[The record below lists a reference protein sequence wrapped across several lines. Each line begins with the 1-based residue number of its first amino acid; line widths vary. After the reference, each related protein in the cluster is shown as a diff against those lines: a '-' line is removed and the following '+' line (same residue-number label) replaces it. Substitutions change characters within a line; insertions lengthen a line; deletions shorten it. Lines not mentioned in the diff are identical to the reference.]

1 MPDPYSTN
9 PLSYAF
15 WADQP
20 AGSPGGYDALQAR
33 RKIAETLLGK
43 RSPFPKTLGEGL
55 TYAGERIADVAM
67 NRDLMNREAADE
79 ARQAK
84 DRENFVKGMREASG
98 LAEADTGTPA
108 DQTATAPNPVRD
120 QIAAVM
126 TPPPQ
131 VPADQG
137 RIPLPPPRPVY
148 DRNRQIAELQAN
160 PALQNRILTI
170 AKGEVG
176 DNPQEQQIIAETIM
190 NRAAARDQPL
200 AQVTRQYT
208 GPGSGG
214 YYPAS
219 TFGRGAAP
227 LDILSPV
234 LRGSDAGG
242 QTLGFSPTGNASA
255 GVASRGVAS
264 GRYSAAGQ
272 PPGSAET
279 YVQQERPDQLARLAA
294 TRLEGGGGGSPPTM
308 TDIPSAPPGAA
319 TAADAAQTAALA
331 ATGGRVTDI
340 PSAPPP
346 TVVAQAGAQP
356 PTPQTPT
363 PPASRYGTPLG
374 PFDPRAPEPAP
385 PSAGGVQQAIPNDV
399 LPRPPILRPA
409 GEKEIQALAIAKSS
423 RDTQTRDQYATL
435 AGAYAAQ
442 RQAAFD
448 REMTVWNAKKST
460 IEAIAL
466 QKSQAAIA
474 QQSPEAQRRL
484 ADLNIAAAEKENDRR
499 LGGSDKEAKDSLGP
513 LYEKVRPVL
522 TAGRT
527 LEQAKAM
534 ADKMFTGVGS
544 VNAQAAARYISALP
558 GGDAV
563 VKYFTGKDV
572 TSGQLF
578 EAYMRQMLAPARAIV
593 AGNNNQSNVELET
606 ALTSIGA
613 QRNLE
618 LGTIKGL
625 LNHAKAMN
633 FDVLHNFQRE
643 KSSYS
648 IGKPTDEYVQN
659 RRTTLDTRYPTDLEE
674 HLPDRI
680 VNDLRN
686 NYGMDKQRAIDQ
698 FDRQMHAPG
707 LAAKVIEKYRIGQ

>member
-1 MPDPYSTN
+1 
-9 PLSYAF
+9 
-15 WADQP
+15 
-20 AGSPGGYDALQAR
+20 
-33 RKIAETLLGK
+33 
-43 RSPFPKTLGEGL
+43 
-55 TYAGERIADVAM
+55 
-67 NRDLMNREAADE
+67 
-79 ARQAK
+79 
-84 DRENFVKGMREASG
+84 
-98 LAEADTGTPA
+98 
-108 DQTATAPNPVRD
+108 
-120 QIAAVM
+120 
-126 TPPPQ
+126 
-131 VPADQG
+131 
-137 RIPLPPPRPVY
+137 
-148 DRNRQIAELQAN
+148 
-160 PALQNRILTI
+160 
-170 AKGEVG
+170 
-176 DNPQEQQIIAETIM
+176 
-190 NRAAARDQPL
+190 
-200 AQVTRQYT
+200 
-208 GPGSGG
+208 
-214 YYPAS
+214 
-219 TFGRGAAP
+219 
-227 LDILSPV
+227 
-234 LRGSDAGG
+234 
-242 QTLGFSPTGNASA
+242 
-255 GVASRGVAS
+255 
-264 GRYSAAGQ
+264 
-272 PPGSAET
+272 
-279 YVQQERPDQLARLAA
+279 
-294 TRLEGGGGGSPPTM
+294 
-308 TDIPSAPPGAA
+308 
-319 TAADAAQTAALA
+319 
-331 ATGGRVTDI
+331 
-340 PSAPPP
+340 
-346 TVVAQAGAQP
+346 
-356 PTPQTPT
+356 
-363 PPASRYGTPLG
+363 
-374 PFDPRAPEPAP
+374 
-385 PSAGGVQQAIPNDV
+385 
-399 LPRPPILRPA
+399 
-409 GEKEIQALAIAKSS
+409 
-423 RDTQTRDQYATL
+423 
-435 AGAYAAQ
+435 
-442 RQAAFD
+442 
-448 REMTVWNAKKST
+448 
-460 IEAIAL
+460 
-466 QKSQAAIA
+466 
-474 QQSPEAQRRL
+474 
-484 ADLNIAAAEKENDRR
+484 
-499 LGGSDKEAKDSLGP
+499 